1 MKNRRLL
8 SGAATAALVLTG
20 AQAAYAQDSRLGTR
34 PAASAVQSQIGT
46 TDASESI
53 QDIELRTQ
61 RELAL
66 AQDEARFGTSG
77 IPQGFRGSLSFTG
90 VATAGNTETT
100 DVGIGGRFTLG
111 QGAINHTFGL
121 AVEYGEAENVRD
133 RNRVLGIYD
142 LSYDLSDRFYVF
154 GLARGEYDEFASRNE
169 VDAFAGVG
177 PGFRILNQPD
187 LAWRVQAGP
196 GVRYTKEIEDGDTET
211 ELAGILSSRF
221 YYQVTNDMFVTND
234 TDVLHSSADTLV
246 SNEIAL
252 NTRIAGP
259 ISGRVGL
266 RTDYSTDPAEGQKS
280 TDNRL
285 SVGVVY
291 SFAP

>member
-1 MKNRRLL
+1 MTKPKLL
-8 SGAATAALVLTG
+8 AGAAVAAIAVVA
-20 AQAAYAQDSRLGTR
+20 AQAAFAQDSRLGTR
-34 PAASAVQSQIGT
+34 PVASPVQSQIGT
-46 TDASESI
+46 ATAGESI
-53 QDIELRTQ
+53 EDIELRTQ
-61 RELAL
+61 REI
-66 AQDEARFGTSG
+66 AQAEDEARFGTSG
-77 IPQGFRGSLSFTG
+77 IEQGFRGSLSLTG
-90 VATAGNTETT
+90 VATSGNTETV
-100 DVGIGGRFTLG
+100 DVGVGGRFTLG
-111 QGAINHTFGL
+111 QGPINHSFGV

-142 LSYDLSDRFYVF
+142 LSYDLTPRIYVF

-169 VDAFAGVG
+169 VDAFFGVG
-177 PGFRILNQPD
+177 PGYRIFNQPE

-196 GVRYTKEIEDGDTET
+196 GVRYTKNVDTGDDET
-211 ELAGILSSRF
+211 ELAGILSSRV
-221 YYQVTNDMFVTND
+221 YYQVTDDMFVTND
-234 TDVLHSSADTLV
+234 TDLLYSEADTLI

-259 ISGRVGL
+259 IAGRVGL

-291 SFAP
+291 SF